1 MSTTCGEEIFS
12 IGERLRGE
20 RDRLSLSQADLG
32 EIMGV
37 DRKVVRHYEENKTS
51 PRADQ
56 LVAFMRHGADLWFV
70 LTGKR
75 LPLSACEPEAAYLPR
90 DKVALRVSRLNLSE
104 ADAEMLIA
112 LAERLARLP

>member
-1 MSTTCGEEIFS
+1 MSTTIGEDLFS
-12 IGERLRGE
+12 IGERLRTE

-56 LVAFMRHGADLWFV
+56 LVAFMRHGADIWYV
-70 LTGKR
+70 LTGKKV
-75 LPLSACEPEAAYLPR
+75 PLSLNEPEASYLPR
-90 DKVALRVSRLNLSE
+90 DKVALRISRLILNES
-104 ADAEMLIA
+104 DAELLMA
-112 LAERLARLP
+112 MAERLALTS